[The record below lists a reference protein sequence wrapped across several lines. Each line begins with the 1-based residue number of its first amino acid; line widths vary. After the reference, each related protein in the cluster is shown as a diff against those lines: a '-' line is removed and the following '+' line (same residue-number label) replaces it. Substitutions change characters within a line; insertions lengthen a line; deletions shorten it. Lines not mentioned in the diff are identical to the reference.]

1 MSSVASHIID
11 VLVEAGVDT
20 VFGIPG
26 GAISKVY
33 AELADRSEIKIV
45 NAVHETNAVF
55 LAMGYALA
63 TGRPGVAL
71 TTAGPGV
78 TNALTGLASAYA
90 DGVPVLLISGEVPRS
105 NFGRGAL
112 QEGSAHGFDAMAMA
126 RPVTKVAMQIA
137 RPQSAA
143 AQVKK
148 ALATMMSGKT
158 GPAFISLPLDMQTV
172 ETNQQMH
179 VGSPFVDFH
188 IDRDA
193 CREVARLLAAA
204 RRPLLLVGSGARSV
218 ANRDAVA
225 AFAHKAKMPV
235 ITTPKG
241 KSCFAE
247 SDPLFVGVLGFGGHE
262 SVIEYLNAEPDVVVV
277 VGSSLNDFATNAW
290 TPKLKGT
297 QAFIQIDIDSSQIGK
312 NYPVDIGLLGPMQH
326 VLDSICSELDV
337 LGEIAPRAP
346 HPTMAFQDVAA
357 SPRNMPTTAEVVRM
371 LNEACPK
378 NAVFTSDMGEH
389 LGVMIHLL
397 RTRTAG
403 AFLTCL
409 GFGSMGSGVVSAIGH
424 AMGDKTRRVF
434 AVCGDGGFLMS
445 GNELQTA
452 VHHNV
457 NVTFVII
464 NDGRYNMCHH
474 GIKDIFG
481 KDARCVLGAV
491 DFASVARA
499 FGATGV
505 VVNNMRELIDGLHV
519 SDGPVVLDVRIDPDM
534 RLAGNQRVA
543 SVRQFSEGKV

>member
-26 GAISKVY
+26 GAISRVY
-33 AELADRSEIKIV
+33 AELADRSEIKVV
-45 NAVHETNAVF
+45 NAVHESNAVF
-55 LAMGYALA
+55 LAMGHALA

-78 TNALTGLASAYA
+78 TNALTGLASAHA
-90 DGVPVLLISGEVPRS
+90 DGVPVLVISGEVPRS

-112 QEGSAHGFDAMAMA
+112 QEGSAHGFDAIAMA
-126 RPVTKVAMQIA
+126 RPITKVAMQLA

-143 AQVKK
+143 AMVKK
-148 ALATMMSGKT
+148 ALATMMSGKQ
-158 GPAFISLPLDMQTV
+158 GPAFISLPLDVQNADT
-172 ETNQQMH
+172 TQQIH
-179 VGSPFVDFH
+179 LGSPFVDFH

-193 CREVARLLAAA
+193 CRDVARLVAGAK
-204 RRPLLLVGSGARSV
+204 RPLLVVGSGARAAV
-218 ANRDAVA
+218 NRDAVA
-225 AFAHKAKMPV
+225 AFAHKAKVPV

-241 KSCFAE
+241 KSSFAE
-247 SDPLFVGVLGFGGHE
+247 TDPLFVGVLGFGGHE
-262 SVIEYLNAEPDVVVV
+262 SVIEYLNQEPDVVVV

-297 QAFIQIDIDSSQIGK
+297 QAFVQIDIDSAVIGK
-312 NYPVDIGLLGPMQH
+312 NYPVDIGLLGPMQP
-326 VLDSICSELDV
+326 VLDTISQELDV
-337 LGEIAPRAP
+337 LEIAQREP
-346 HPTMAFQDVAA
+346 HPKLTTQNVPQSARD
-357 SPRNMPTTAEVVRM
+357 MPTTAEVVRM

-389 LGVMIHLL
+389 LGVMIHML

-403 AFLTCL
+403 AFITCL

-424 AMGDKTRRVF
+424 AMGDRSRRVF

-452 VHHNV
+452 VHHDV
-457 NVTFVII
+457 PVTFVII

-474 GIKDIFG
+474 GIRDQYG
-481 KDARCVLGAV
+481 KNTNCAIGAV
-491 DFASVARA
+491 DFAAMARG
-499 FGATGV
+499 FGATGHV
-505 VVNNMRELIDGLHV
+505 VTNMRELIDGLHEV
-519 SDGPVVLDVRIDPDM
+519 DGPVVLDVRIDPDT
-534 RLAGNQRVA
+534 RLAGNQRIA
-543 SVRQFSEGKV
+543 SLRQFSEGKV

>member
-1 MSSVASHIID
+1 MSSVASYIID

-45 NAVHETNAVF
+45 NAVHESNAVF

-112 QEGSAHGFDAMAMA
+112 QEGSSHGFDAMAMA

-158 GPAFISLPLDMQTV
+158 GPAFISLPLDMQTT
-172 ETNQQMH
+172 ETHQQMH

-188 IDRDA
+188 IDSDA
-193 CREVARLLAAA
+193 CREVARIVASA
-204 RRPLLLVGSGARSV
+204 RRPLLVVGSGARSV

-247 SDPLFVGVLGFGGHE
+247 TDPLFVGVLGFGGHE
-262 SVIEYLNAEPDVVVV
+262 SVIDYLNQEPDVVVV

-312 NYPVDIGLLGPMQH
+312 NYPVDIGLLGPMQP
-326 VLDSICSELDV
+326 VLDAIGSELDV
-337 LGEIAPRAP
+337 LGEVAPREP
-346 HPTMAFQDVAA
+346 HPRVSYQEVPP

-389 LGVMIHLL
+389 LGVMIHML

-403 AFLTCL
+403 AFITCL
-409 GFGSMGSGVVSAIGH
+409 GFGSMGSGIVSAIGH
-424 AMGDKTRRVF
+424 AMGDKSRRVF

-474 GIKDIFG
+474 GIRDQYG
-481 KDARCVLGAV
+481 KNTDCVVGAV
-491 DFASVARA
+491 DFAAVARG
-499 FGATGV
+499 FGATGHIV
-505 VVNNMRELIDGLHV
+505 TNMRELIDGLHV
-519 SDGPVVLDVRIDPDM
+519 SDGPVVLDVRIDPDA
-534 RLAGNQRVA
+534 RLAGNQRIA
-543 SVRQFSEGKV
+543 SLRQFSEGKV